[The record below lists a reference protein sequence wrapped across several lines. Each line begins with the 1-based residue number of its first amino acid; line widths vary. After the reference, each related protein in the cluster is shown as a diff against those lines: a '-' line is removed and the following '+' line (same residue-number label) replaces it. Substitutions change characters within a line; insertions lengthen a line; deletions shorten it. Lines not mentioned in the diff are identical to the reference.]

1 MATIAKTADGDD
13 IIGKSRAVLVK
24 ITPAA
29 ADYAT
34 GGYSV
39 AAGASGIGLKVIDY
53 VEVVYAP
60 VGWSAQWN
68 SATNKVMVFGGSAA
82 AAGVAS
88 EAAAATD
95 FSASQG
101 ILLRIFGR

>member
-13 IIGKSRAVLVK
+13 IIGKQRCAIVK

-29 ADYAT
+29 ADYPT
-34 GGYSV
+34 GGYAIV
-39 AAGASGIGLKVIDY
+39 AGSSGVGLKVIDY
-53 VEVVYAP
+53 VEVVYGP
-60 VGWSAQWN
+60 VGWSTQWN
-68 SATNKVMVFGGSAA
+68 SATNKVQVLGGSAA

-101 ILLRIFGR
+101 MLLRVFGR